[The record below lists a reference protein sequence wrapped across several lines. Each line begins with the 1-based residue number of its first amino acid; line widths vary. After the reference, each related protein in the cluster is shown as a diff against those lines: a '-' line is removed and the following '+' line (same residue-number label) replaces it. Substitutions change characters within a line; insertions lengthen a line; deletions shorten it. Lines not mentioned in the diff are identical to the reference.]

1 MELGICDNA
10 ILDSQAKFDVEVP
23 PTVWSIDE
31 MGLNYA
37 CLNSLTFLD
46 YRKSAILN
54 SEDALRDFIIRM
66 FKVEYQDM
74 KITRLTDIQR
84 EKRLAIDK
92 FGEDFHNDLDVYRHE
107 WRYYNFHVYPVFDIV
122 LKDDDGTSIVL
133 ACSDLDFISRRNFAI
148 FLSSPEDTNLTD
160 TDIERIMEMM
170 INIIDKKMNS
180 YENYGRIGIK
190 PSTRSRGVPIYRE

>member
-92 FGEDFHNDLDVYRHE
+92 FGEDFHNDLDVSGDIIIFMFILFLILYLRMMMAQVLF
-107 WRYYNFHVYPVFDIV
+107 WHVQ
-122 LKDDDGTSIVL
+122 T
-133 ACSDLDFISRRNFAI
+133 
-148 FLSSPEDTNLTD
+148 
-160 TDIERIMEMM
+160 
-170 INIIDKKMNS
+170 
-180 YENYGRIGIK
+180 
-190 PSTRSRGVPIYRE
+190 